1 MKKHYRYLL
10 MGLLLSLN
18 VHANAIGN
26 RFHQEVPD
34 AKAAIERS
42 LNNAA
47 VQGFNAEGYCKDQAC
62 IDEMHNPKQQQ
73 YFGKDKDLVAE
84 GQKQLV
90 TNPSAANITSGFN
103 NRPKRPIDPND
114 PAYRQAQGFMDNSY
128 NITHGISNK
137 YIDCEGGQVCEY
149 VDTTRQC
156 TTPTGQNLL
165 CDITAYPVNVGI
177 VNGQHVIPVNG
188 EFGTLPL
195 PKSMV
200 VSSIDLPAIRRV
212 PRIVTGHCKNSTR
225 PVTVNIHVNGENVK
239 SVKGTLEFYN
249 LGYSCRLT
257 TEIPATTLH
266 FSPHKTLSS
275 ILIDFSSEHNDNM
288 IAHGNIVVHSKQ
300 ENTEMGWRN
309 NCPTLPSECQQT
321 QEVCIEGA
329 GTRFI
334 NGVSIYQACW
344 KKQRTLQCH
353 YPNTCNTYLTPSRAV
368 TGPPLTC
375 AEKSKTCKTQILGVC
390 LEYNVNLDCEERT
403 CKASNLQCGETF
415 FCIDG
420 DCYDEVQKQNDNFS
434 EAASGLAALGEAAE
448 SFSAENLRVFTGN
461 AASCSKKPIGLSD
474 CCADS
479 GWGNDIGLTQ
489 CSEEEKSLSDAKEK
503 KLTIELG
510 EYCAEKVLGVCIR
523 KKKSY
528 CQFDSKMTRIIQE
541 QGKQQLGLGFGSKKD
556 PDCSGFTPEQLQ
568 QVDFSTIDMSDFY
581 EDLNANM
588 ELPNMQEIQDRINDK
603 YGDLA
608 Q

>member
-1 MKKHYRYLL
+1 MTHYSYLL
-10 MGLLLSLN
+10 IGLLLSLN
-18 VHANAIGN
+18 AHANAIGN

-62 IDEMHNPKQQQ
+62 IDEMRNPSQQQ

-90 TNPSAANITSGFN
+90 TNPNAANITSGFN

-149 VDTTRQC
+149 IDTTRQC
-156 TTPTGQNLL
+156 TKPTGSPIYCTLSYVVDHYQEQQKTVTVPL
-165 CDITAYPVNVGI
+165 VK
-177 VNGQHVIPVNG
+177 NGRDTWT
-188 EFGTLPL
+188 FTLP
-195 PKSMV
+195 
-200 VSSIDLPAIRRV
+200 
-212 PRIVTGHCKNSTR
+212 
-225 PVTVNIHVNGENVK
+225 
-239 SVKGTLEFYN
+239 
-249 LGYSCRLT
+249 
-257 TEIPATTLH
+257 TEATTL
-266 FSPHKTLSS
+266 LSVTVPSLS
-275 ILIDFSSEHNDNM
+275 ISKYNRNYPLRGQPLIQRHINS
-288 IAHGNIVVHSKQ
+288 
-300 ENTEMGWRN
+300 R
-309 NCPTLPSECQQT
+309 TLPSKHGSNWQCYVSDTGHSNQGDYNIYRCTSSIPAEAVVMNTPERQYHLRYSSNALYYGYATGGNVTITYSRSTPVMVWHNSCGNAIPPSCSKT
-321 QEVCIEGA
+321 DTSCSNGDCTEKQE
-329 GTRFI
+329 T
-334 NGVSIYQACW
+334 W
-344 KKQRTLQCH
+344 QCES
-353 YPNTCNTYLTPSRAV
+353 PNTCDAYLTPTRAV

-375 AEKSKTCKTQILGVC
+375 VEKNKTCKTQILGVC

-568 QVDFSTIDMSDFY
+568 QVDFSKIDMSDFY

>member
-1 MKKHYRYLL
+1 MKKHYHYLL

-62 IDEMHNPKQQQ
+62 IDEMRNPKQQQ

-90 TNPSAANITSGFN
+90 TNPNAANITSGFN

-149 VDTTRQC
+149 IDTTRQC
-156 TTPTGQNLL
+156 TKPTGSPIYCTLSYVVDHYQEQQKTVTVPL
-165 CDITAYPVNVGI
+165 VK
-177 VNGQHVIPVNG
+177 NGRDTWT
-188 EFGTLPL
+188 FTLP
-195 PKSMV
+195 
-200 VSSIDLPAIRRV
+200 
-212 PRIVTGHCKNSTR
+212 
-225 PVTVNIHVNGENVK
+225 
-239 SVKGTLEFYN
+239 
-249 LGYSCRLT
+249 
-257 TEIPATTLH
+257 TEATTL
-266 FSPHKTLSS
+266 LSVTVPSLS
-275 ILIDFSSEHNDNM
+275 ISKYNRNYPLRGQPLIQRHINS
-288 IAHGNIVVHSKQ
+288 
-300 ENTEMGWRN
+300 R
-309 NCPTLPSECQQT
+309 TLPSKHGSNWQCYVSDTGHSNQGDYNIYRCTSSIPAEAVVMNTPERQYHLRYSSNALYYGYATGGNVTITYSRSTPVMVWHNSCGNAIPPNCIKT
-321 QEVCIEGA
+321 GTSCSNGDCTEKQE
-329 GTRFI
+329 T
-334 NGVSIYQACW
+334 W
-344 KKQRTLQCH
+344 QCES
-353 YPNTCNTYLTPSRAV
+353 PNTCDAYLTPTRAV

-375 AEKSKTCKTQILGVC
+375 VEKNKTCKTQILGVC

-568 QVDFSTIDMSDFY
+568 QVDFSKIDMSDFY

>member
-18 VHANAIGN
+18 AHANAIGN

-62 IDEMHNPKQQQ
+62 IDEMRNPKQQQ

-149 VDTTRQC
+149 MDTTRQC
-156 TTPTGQNLL
+156 TKPTGNPIHCTLSYVVDHYQEQQKTVTVPL
-165 CDITAYPVNVGI
+165 VK
-177 VNGQHVIPVNG
+177 NGRDTWT
-188 EFGTLPL
+188 FTLP
-195 PKSMV
+195 
-200 VSSIDLPAIRRV
+200 
-212 PRIVTGHCKNSTR
+212 
-225 PVTVNIHVNGENVK
+225 
-239 SVKGTLEFYN
+239 
-249 LGYSCRLT
+249 
-257 TEIPATTLH
+257 TEATTLMSVTVPSLSISKYNRR
-266 FSPHKTLSS
+266 SPLRGQPLIQRHINSRALPSKHGSNWQCYVSDTGHSNQGDYNIYRCTSS
-275 ILIDFSSEHNDNM
+275 IPAEAVIMNTPERQYHLLYGPTDNGY
-288 IAHGNIVVHSKQ
+288 ATGGNVTITYSRSTPVMVWRNSCGNAIPPNCSKTDTSCSNGDCTEKQ
-300 ENTEMGWRN
+300 ETW
-309 NCPTLPSECQQT
+309 
-321 QEVCIEGA
+321 
-329 GTRFI
+329 
-334 NGVSIYQACW
+334 
-344 KKQRTLQCH
+344 QCH
-353 YPNTCNTYLTPSRAV
+353 SSNTCDAYLTPSRAV
-368 TGPPLTC
+368 TGAPLTC

-568 QVDFSTIDMSDFY
+568 QVDFSKIDMSDFY

>member
-1 MKKHYRYLL
+1 MTYYRYCLI
-10 MGLLLSLN
+10 GLLLSLN
-18 VHANAIGN
+18 AHANAIGN

-42 LNNAA
+42 LNNPT
-47 VQGFNAEGYCKDQAC
+47 VQGFTADSYCKDQAC
-62 IDEMHNPKQQQ
+62 IKEMRNPKQQQ
-73 YFGKDKDLVAE
+73 YFGNDKALVAE

-90 TNPSAANITSGFN
+90 TNPNATNITSGFN
-103 NRPKRPIDPND
+103 NQPKRPIDPND

-128 NITHGISNK
+128 NISHGISNK
-137 YIDCEGGQVCEY
+137 YIDCEGGQLCEY
-149 VDTTRQC
+149 IDATRQC
-156 TTPTGQNLL
+156 SKPTGNPIRCTLSYIIDHYQEQQK
-165 CDITAYPVNVGI
+165 TATVPLI
-177 VNGQHVIPVNG
+177 KNGNDTWT
-188 EFGTLPL
+188 FTLP
-195 PKSMV
+195 
-200 VSSIDLPAIRRV
+200 
-212 PRIVTGHCKNSTR
+212 
-225 PVTVNIHVNGENVK
+225 
-239 SVKGTLEFYN
+239 
-249 LGYSCRLT
+249 
-257 TEIPATTLH
+257 TEATTLL
-266 FSPHKTLSS
+266 SITLPTLSISAHTRNYCLRKQPS
-275 ILIDFSSEHNDNM
+275 ISRQINHRSLPKKEGSRWRCSLYDTGHSNQGNYKIYRNTSSIPAEEVVMNTTERQYRLHYTPDDYGYVTGASVTIKYSHATPVMTWRNSC
-288 IAHGNIVVHSKQ
+288 GNAIPPNCIKTDTTCSNGNCTEKQ
-300 ENTEMGWRN
+300 ETW
-309 NCPTLPSECQQT
+309 
-321 QEVCIEGA
+321 
-329 GTRFI
+329 
-334 NGVSIYQACW
+334 
-344 KKQRTLQCH
+344 QCES
-353 YPNTCNTYLTPSRAV
+353 PNTCDTYLTPTRAV
-368 TGPPLTC
+368 TGAPLTC
-375 AEKSKTCKTQILGVC
+375 VEKSQTCKTQILGVC
-390 LEYNVNLDCEERT
+390 LEYDVTLDCEERT

-420 DCYDEVQKQNDNFS
+420 DCYDEEQKQNDNFS
-434 EAASGLAALGEAAE
+434 EAASGLAALGEAAK

-479 GWGNDIGLTQ
+479 GWGNNIGLTQ

-541 QGKQQLGLGFGSKKD
+541 QGKQQLGLGFGSKKH

-568 QVDFSTIDMSDFY
+568 QVDFSKIDMSDFY

-603 YGDLA
+603 YSDLS

>member
-10 MGLLLSLN
+10 MGLLFSLN
-18 VHANAIGN
+18 AHANAIDN

-47 VQGFNAEGYCKDQAC
+47 VQGFNAESYCKDQAC
-62 IDEMHNPKQQQ
+62 IDEMRNPSQQQ
-73 YFGKDKDLVAE
+73 YFGNDKALVSE
-84 GQKQLV
+84 GEKQLV
-90 TNPSAANITSGFN
+90 TNPNAANITSGFN

-114 PAYRQAQGFMDNSY
+114 PAYRQAQRFMDNSY

-149 VDTTRQC
+149 MDTTRQC
-156 TTPTGQNLL
+156 SKPTGN
-165 CDITAYPVNVGI
+165 P
-177 VNGQHVIPVNG
+177 
-188 EFGTLPL
+188 
-195 PKSMV
+195 
-200 VSSIDLPAIRRV
+200 IR
-212 PRIVTGHCKNSTR
+212 C
-225 PVTVNIHVNGENVK
+225 
-239 SVKGTLEFYN
+239 
-249 LGYSCRLT
+249 
-257 TEIPATTLH
+257 
-266 FSPHKTLSS
+266 TLSYV
-275 ILIDFSSEHNDNM
+275 IDHYQEQQKTAIVPFLQNNQRIWQFSLP
-288 IAHGNIVVHSKQ
+288 Q
-300 ENTEMGWRN
+300 EATRLLSVQFPSLHISAISRPKPLSGKPLESRTLNQQ
-309 NCPTLPSECQQT
+309 TLPSLTGTPWQCVTIGGSWLNHSCSSQLPADT
-321 QEVCIEGA
+321 QA
-329 GTRFI
+329 I
-334 NGVSIYQACW
+334 NSTARQY
-344 KKQRTLQCH
+344 TLQLSNTYKPQANHVTLTYLYQTPVMVWRNSCGNAIPPNCSKTDTSCSNGDCTEKQETWQCH
-353 YPNTCNTYLTPSRAV
+353 SSNTCDAYLTPSRAV
-368 TGPPLTC
+368 TGAPLTC

-568 QVDFSTIDMSDFY
+568 QVDFSKIDMSDFY